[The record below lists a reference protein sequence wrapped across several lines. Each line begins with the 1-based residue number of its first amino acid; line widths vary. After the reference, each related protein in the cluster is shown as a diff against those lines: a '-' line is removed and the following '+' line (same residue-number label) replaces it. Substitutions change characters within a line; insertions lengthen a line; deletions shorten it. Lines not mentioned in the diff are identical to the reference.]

1 MLNRLE
7 RAGKAME
14 DAVLVL
20 ILAVMILLATT
31 QIVLRNFFDTGFAWS
46 DELLRLLVL
55 WLAMAGAVAAG
66 RKDRHISIAVLGR
79 FLPPAVYRL
88 SRILLDLFTAGVCGL
103 LAWYSLQFVRDSHA
117 YGDLLL
123 GGVPAWMAQAVLP
136 LGFAL
141 LSWRYAL
148 FALRGMRGK
157 RRAEAVR

>member
-1 MLNRLE
+1 MLKRLE
-7 RAGKAME
+7 RAGKALE

-20 ILAVMILLATT
+20 ILAAMILLATA
-31 QIVLRNFFDTGFAWS
+31 QIFLRNFFDIGFFWS

-66 RKDRHISIAVLGR
+66 RKDRHISIAVLDR
-79 FLPPAVYRL
+79 FMPPAVQRV
-88 SRILLDLFTAGVCGL
+88 SRILLDGFTAGVCGL

-123 GGVPAWMAQAVLP
+123 GVVPAWLAQAVLP

-148 FALRGMRGK
+148 FALRGIVGK
-157 RRAEAVR
+157 QRAEAIR